1 MLLCLLSILKC
12 YPTAVPT
19 GFITNHSTVQVY
31 FTIFAFYLLQGILH
45 RDLKLENVLL
55 GADRLQVAITDFGLS
70 NSWSQGKILNTY
82 CGSAEYAAPELFA
95 KRNYGPEVPV
105 Y

>member
-1 MLLCLLSILKC
+1 
-12 YPTAVPT
+12 
-19 GFITNHSTVQVY
+19 
-31 FTIFAFYLLQGILH
+31 
-45 RDLKLENVLL
+45 
-55 GADRLQVAITDFGLS
+55 VAITDFGLS
-70 NSWSQGKILNTY
+70 NSWSLGKILNTY

>member
-1 MLLCLLSILKC
+1 MLSHGRSYWLHHQPFNCASLFYNLRIL
-12 YPTAVPT
+12 
-19 GFITNHSTVQVY
+19 Q
-31 FTIFAFYLLQGILH
+31 YLLQGILH

-70 NSWSQGKILNTY
+70 NSWSLGKILNTY